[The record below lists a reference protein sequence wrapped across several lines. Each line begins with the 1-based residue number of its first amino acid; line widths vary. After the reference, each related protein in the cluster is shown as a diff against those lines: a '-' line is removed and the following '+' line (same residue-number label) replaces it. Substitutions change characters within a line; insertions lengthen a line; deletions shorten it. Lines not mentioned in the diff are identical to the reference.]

1 MLTGK
6 QRSKL
11 KSMAHGIN
19 PSIQIGKEGLSD
31 EILQELDRQLEYKEL
46 IKISVLEN
54 SPVFLDEIRDE
65 ILQETSSE
73 FVQEIG
79 SKLVIYRQ
87 SKDHKQI
94 DL

>member
-1 MLTGK
+1 
-6 QRSKL
+6 
-11 KSMAHGIN
+11 MAHGIN